1 MRSKQM
7 ALLTS
12 ITVHFVLGYLLVTQT
27 FKQPSSTQAA
37 SLKTY
42 IIPVAQQRK
51 ILAEMVKPKDEQKPE
66 AKQQNVPEKIIKK
79 VVVGQENKT
88 LTVAELPVPKSTEK
102 PLEIAPKTQK
112 KSNETKTKVIKFNR
126 YKSLESVIEKEQQAY
141 FKSQQFNNQI
151 SQPKVKIKPS
161 QKYQDLVNRQAEVVT
176 GSVTSSR
183 KTIKYK
189 GKCYLVDSSSEM
201 GSMDMPSSS
210 GFPCPGEK
218 SDNEILLKN
227 SLDKYLK
234 KK

>member
-27 FKQPSSTQAA
+27 FKQPSSKQDA

-42 IIPVAQQRK
+42 IISVAQQRE
-51 ILAEMVKPKDEQKPE
+51 ILAKMAKPKAELNPE
-66 AKQQNVPEKIIKK
+66 PKQQEVPEKISKK
-79 VVVGQENKT
+79 AEVEKVNKT
-88 LTVAELPVPKSTEK
+88 PKVAESPVPKRAEK
-102 PLEIAPKTQK
+102 PLKIVSETQE
-112 KSNETKTKVIKFNR
+112 KSAETKVIKFNR

-141 FKSQQFNNQI
+141 FKSQQFNNQV
-151 SQPKVKIKPS
+151 SQPKVKIKPT
-161 QKYQDLVNRQAEVVT
+161 QKYQDLVKEQAEVVV
-176 GSVTSSR
+176 GSVTSPR
-183 KTIKYK
+183 KTLKYK

-201 GSMDMPSSS
+201 SSMDMPSSS

>member
-1 MRSKQM
+1 M

-12 ITVHFVLGYLLVTQT
+12 ITVHFVLGYLLLTQT
-27 FKQPSSTQAA
+27 FKQPSSTQEA

-42 IIPVAQQRK
+42 IIPVAQQRI
-51 ILAEMVKPKDEQKPE
+51 ILAEMRKPKDEQNPDP
-66 AKQQNVPEKIIKK
+66 KQQEVLEEILEKT
-79 VVVGQENKT
+79 VVEQINNTPKI
-88 LTVAELPVPKSTEK
+88 AESLVQKSTKK
-102 PLEIAPKTQK
+102 PLEIAPKIQK

-141 FKSQQFNNQI
+141 FKSQRFNNQI

-161 QKYQDLVNRQAEVVT
+161 QKYQDLVKGQTEVVT
-176 GSVTSSR
+176 GNVTSSR

-201 GSMDMPSSS
+201 GNMDMPSSS

-234 KK
+234 KN

>member
-1 MRSKQM
+1 M

-12 ITVHFVLGYLLVTQT
+12 ITVHFVLGYLLLTQT
-27 FKQPSSTQAA
+27 FKQPSSTQEA

-51 ILAEMVKPKDEQKPE
+51 ILAEMVKPTDEQKPE
-66 AKQQNVPEKIIKK
+66 AKQQNVPEKVIKNT
-79 VVVGQENKT
+79 VVGQENKAPKVT
-88 LTVAELPVPKSTEK
+88 ELPVPKSTEK
-102 PLEIAPKTQK
+102 PLEISPKTQK

-161 QKYQDLVNRQAEVVT
+161 KKYQDLVNRQTEVVT

-227 SLDKYLK
+227 SLNKYLK
-234 KK
+234 NK

>member
-1 MRSKQM
+1 M

-27 FKQPSSTQAA
+27 LKQSGSKQEA

-42 IIPVAQQRK
+42 IIPVEQQRK
-51 ILAEMVKPKDEQKPE
+51 LIAEMRKSKTKEESDH
-66 AKQQNVPEKIIKK
+66 KQEKASENIIKNTVVEK
-79 VVVGQENKT
+79 VKK
-88 LTVAELPVPKSTEK
+88 VAEVKETPTLRRTEK
-102 PLEIAPKTQK
+102 ALESVPKTQK
-112 KSNETKTKVIKFNR
+112 KAPEITSKAIKFNR
-126 YKSLESVIEKEQQAY
+126 YKSFESVIEKERQAY

-161 QKYQDLVNRQAEVVT
+161 KKYQDLTSKQAEVVV
-176 GSVTSSR
+176 GSETSTR

-189 GKCYLVDSSSEM
+189 SKCYLVDSNSEM

-218 SDNEILLKN
+218 SDNEILLKT
-227 SLDKYLK
+227 SLDNYLK
-234 KK
+234 KR

>member
-1 MRSKQM
+1 M

-27 FKQPSSTQAA
+27 FKQPSSTQEA

-66 AKQQNVPEKIIKK
+66 PKQQEVSEKILKK
-79 VVVGQENKT
+79 VVIEQVNSPKK
-88 LTVAELPVPKSTEK
+88 VAELAVQKSTEK

-161 QKYQDLVNRQAEVVT
+161 KKYQDLVNRQTEVVT

>member
-1 MRSKQM
+1 M

-12 ITVHFVLGYLLVTQT
+12 VTVHFVLGYLLVTQT
-27 FKQPSSTQAA
+27 FKQPSSKQEA

-51 ILAEMVKPKDEQKPE
+51 ILAEMVKPKDEQNPE
-66 AKQQNVPEKIIKK
+66 PKQQEVPEEILKKAVVEQVNNTPKI
-79 VVVGQENKT
+79 E
-88 LTVAELPVPKSTEK
+88 ELLVPKSTEK
-102 PLEIAPKTQK
+102 PLEISPKTQK

-161 QKYQDLVNRQAEVVT
+161 KKYQDLVNRQTEVVT

-201 GSMDMPSSS
+201 GSMDMPLSS

-227 SLDKYLK
+227 SLNKYLK

>member
-27 FKQPSSTQAA
+27 FKQSSSTQEA

-51 ILAEMVKPKDEQKPE
+51 ILAEMVKPKDKQNPE
-66 AKQQNVPEKIIKK
+66 PKQQNVPEKVIKNT
-79 VVVGQENKT
+79 VVGQEKKT
-88 LTVAELPVPKSTEK
+88 PKIEELLVPKSTEK

-161 QKYQDLVNRQAEVVT
+161 QKYQDLVKGQAEVVT

-227 SLDKYLK
+227 SLNKYLK

>member
-88 LTVAELPVPKSTEK
+88 LTVAELPVPKK
-102 PLEIAPKTQK
+102 H
-112 KSNETKTKVIKFNR
+112 
-126 YKSLESVIEKEQQAY
+126 
-141 FKSQQFNNQI
+141 
-151 SQPKVKIKPS
+151 
-161 QKYQDLVNRQAEVVT
+161 
-176 GSVTSSR
+176 
-183 KTIKYK
+183 
-189 GKCYLVDSSSEM
+189 
-201 GSMDMPSSS
+201 
-210 GFPCPGEK
+210 
-218 SDNEILLKN
+218 
-227 SLDKYLK
+227 
-234 KK
+234 

>member
-27 FKQPSSTQAA
+27 FKQPSSTQEA

-66 AKQQNVPEKIIKK
+66 PKQQEVSEKILKK
-79 VVVGQENKT
+79 VVIEQVNSPKK
-88 LTVAELPVPKSTEK
+88 VAELAVQKSTEK

-161 QKYQDLVNRQAEVVT
+161 KKYQDLVNRQTEVVT

>member
-1 MRSKQM
+1 M

-27 FKQPSSTQAA
+27 FKQPSSKQEAL
-37 SLKTY
+37 LKTY
-42 IIPVAQQRK
+42 IIPVAQQRE
-51 ILAEMVKPKDEQKPE
+51 ILAKMSKPKDEQKSEP
-66 AKQQNVPEKIIKK
+66 KQQEVPEKIAKK
-79 VVVGQENKT
+79 AVVEKVNKT
-88 LTVAELPVPKSTEK
+88 PKVAESPIPKRTEK
-102 PLEIAPKTQK
+102 PLKRAPKTQE
-112 KSNETKTKVIKFNR
+112 KSTETKVIKFNR
-126 YKSLESVIEKEQQAY
+126 YKSLESVIEKEQQTY

-151 SQPKVKIKPS
+151 SQPKVIIKPS
-161 QKYQDLVNRQAEVVT
+161 KKYQDLTSKQAEVVV
-176 GSVTSSR
+176 GSETSTR

-189 GKCYLVDSSSEM
+189 SKCYLVDSNSEM

-234 KK
+234 KR

>member
-1 MRSKQM
+1 M
-7 ALLTS
+7 
-12 ITVHFVLGYLLVTQT
+12 
-27 FKQPSSTQAA
+27 

-51 ILAEMVKPKDEQKPE
+51 ILAEMMKAKPE
-66 AKQQNVPEKIIKK
+66 RKPEFKQE
-79 VVVGQENKT
+79 E
-88 LTVAELPVPKSTEK
+88 
-102 PLEIAPKTQK
+102 APKTNLKQAVVKKVNKIPGARESSVQK
-112 KSNETKTKVIKFNR
+112 RTQEPLNSSPKTQEKSTTSKNKPIKINP
-126 YKSLESVIEKEQQAY
+126 YKSFERVVEKEQQAY
-141 FKSQQFNNQI
+141 FKSQQFNNQL
-151 SQPKVKIKPS
+151 SKPKATIKPS
-161 QKYQDLVNRQAEVVT
+161 KKYLDQTSNQDEVVV
-176 GSVTSSR
+176 GSVTSSH

-234 KK
+234 KN

>member
-1 MRSKQM
+1 M

-27 FKQPSSTQAA
+27 FKQPSSKQEA

-51 ILAEMVKPKDEQKPE
+51 ILAEMVKPKDEKKPE
-66 AKQQNVPEKIIKK
+66 AKQQNVPEKVIKK

-88 LTVAELPVPKSTEK
+88 PKVAELPVLKSTEK

>member
-12 ITVHFVLGYLLVTQT
+12 ISVHFVLGYLLVTQT
-27 FKQPSSTQAA
+27 FKQPSSKQEA

-66 AKQQNVPEKIIKK
+66 PKQQEIPEKILKK
-79 VVVGQENKT
+79 AVVGQENKT
-88 LTVAELPVPKSTEK
+88 SKVAEPPVQKSTEN
-102 PLEIAPKTQK
+102 PLKSVPKTQG
-112 KSNETKTKVIKFNR
+112 KSTNKTKVIKFNR
-126 YKSLESVIEKEQQAY
+126 YKSLENVIEKEQQAY

-161 QKYQDLVNRQAEVVT
+161 QKYQDLVNAKAEVVV
-176 GSVTSSR
+176 GSATSSR

-227 SLDKYLK
+227 SLNKYLK

>member
-1 MRSKQM
+1 M

-27 FKQPSSTQAA
+27 FEQPSSKQEA

-51 ILAEMVKPKDEQKPE
+51 ILAEMRKSKTKEEFDH
-66 AKQQNVPEKIIKK
+66 KQDKASENIIKNTDVEK
-79 VVVGQENKT
+79 VKK
-88 LTVAELPVPKSTEK
+88 VAEVKETPILRRTEK
-102 PLEIAPKTQK
+102 ALESVPKTQK
-112 KSNETKTKVIKFNR
+112 KAPEITSKAIKFNR
-126 YKSLESVIEKEQQAY
+126 YKSFESVIEKEQQAY

-151 SQPKVKIKPS
+151 SQPKVTIKPS
-161 QKYQDLVNRQAEVVT
+161 KNYQELVNGQAEVVA
-176 GSVTSSR
+176 GRVTSPR

-189 GKCYLVDSSSEM
+189 GKCYLIDSSSEM

-210 GFPCPGEK
+210 SFPCPGEK

-234 KK
+234 KR

>member
-27 FKQPSSTQAA
+27 FKQSTSKQGA

-51 ILAEMVKPKDEQKPE
+51 ILAEMMKPKDAQKPE
-66 AKQQNVPEKIIKK
+66 LKQQEVPEKILKK
-79 VVVGQENKT
+79 TVVGQENKT
-88 LTVAELPVPKSTEK
+88 PKVAKLPVPKSTEK
-102 PLEIAPKTQK
+102 PLESVLKNQK

-126 YKSLESVIEKEQQAY
+126 YKSLESVIDKEQQAF

-161 QKYQDLVNRQAEVVT
+161 QKYQDLVNEQAEVVV
-176 GSVTSSR
+176 GSVTSPR
-183 KTIKYK
+183 KTLKYK

>member
-12 ITVHFVLGYLLVTQT
+12 ITVHFVLGYLLLTQT
-27 FKQPSSTQAA
+27 FKQPSSKQAA

-42 IIPVAQQRK
+42 IIPIAQQRK
-51 ILAEMVKPKDEQKPE
+51 ILAEIVKPKDEQKPE
-66 AKQQNVPEKIIKK
+66 PKQQEVPEKILKK
-79 VVVGQENKT
+79 VVVEQVNSPKK
-88 LTVAELPVPKSTEK
+88 VAEPPVPKSTEK
-102 PLEIAPKTQK
+102 PLKSAPKTQK
-112 KSNETKTKVIKFNR
+112 KSNETKAKVIKFNR
-126 YKSLESVIEKEQQAY
+126 YKSIESVIEKEQQAY

-161 QKYQDLVNRQAEVVT
+161 QKYQDLVNGQTEVVT
-176 GSVTSSR
+176 GSVASSR

-189 GKCYLVDSSSEM
+189 GKCYLVDSNSEM

-227 SLDKYLK
+227 SLNKYLK

>member
-1 MRSKQM
+1 M

-12 ITVHFVLGYLLVTQT
+12 ITVHFVLGWLLINQT
-27 FKQPSSTQAA
+27 YKVPSSKQET

-42 IIPVAQQRK
+42 IIPVAQQRE
-51 ILAEMVKPKDEQKPE
+51 ILAKMAKPKDEQKSEP
-66 AKQQNVPEKIIKK
+66 KQQEVPEKIAKK
-79 VVVGQENKT
+79 AVVEKVNKT
-88 LTVAELPVPKSTEK
+88 PKVAKSPIPKRTEK
-102 PLEIAPKTQK
+102 PLKSAPKTQE
-112 KSNETKTKVIKFNR
+112 KSTETKVIKFNR
-126 YKSLESVIEKEQQAY
+126 YKSLESVIEKEQQAF

-151 SQPKVKIKPS
+151 GQPKVKIKPS
-161 QKYQDLVNRQAEVVT
+161 QKYQDLVNEQAEAVV
-176 GSVTSSR
+176 GNATSSH

-189 GKCYLVDSSSEM
+189 GKCYLVDSRSEM
-201 GSMDMPSSS
+201 GSMDMPSSP